1 MKRQQINVSDVTPP
15 IVQTNLSD
23 QTIQTDK
30 IKRAKPLKHLS
41 EIVKTDTK
49 KNSKKFRI
57 TPMQRNLFI
66 GFISLL
72 IILAFPTYLVI
83 SAFTGVPTPPSQI
96 ISINKN
102 YFEPLN
108 KPSRI
113 QDSFIFNE
121 ILPKP
126 SEPKTKE
133 SPINGILLTDSE
145 YNDLMA
151 RLPVAVMVNNHA
163 LARPQS
169 NISRADIVF
178 ETIAESGI
186 TRYMPIYWSQN
197 VNKVGP
203 IRSARQ
209 YYVELLSPYD
219 ALYIHDGYAMSE
231 DPRVSAGA
239 NIVAYGIKDMATY
252 GAWREY
258 DGVRVAPHNEYS
270 SPMTTLKRAEDLGW
284 TKFPE
289 SFTPWKF
296 KPDATPS
303 ERGSFIQADIVFH
316 KNIWNAG
323 LYDVTWDYD
332 ETLNAYLRSIG
343 SKEDFDQE
351 NDQRITAKVIIVQWV
366 KMVNTGDEKAH
377 IIIDTIGNGDAII
390 MQDGQKI
397 EATWKKNS
405 RTARTTYSDLEGNP
419 IKFNRGQIWVECLP
433 TNVGTFDIIE
443 D

>member
-1 MKRQQINVSDVTPP
+1 MKQQKINVSD
-15 IVQTNLSD
+15 ITNPNDMSFSTETAKQILP
-23 QTIQTDK
+23 
-30 IKRAKPLKHLS
+30 KRHLS
-41 EIVKTDTK
+41 EIIKANNSQKKPKFKITTK
-49 KNSKKFRI
+49 
-57 TPMQRNLFI
+57 QRNIFI
-66 GFISLL
+66 GVISLL
-72 IILAFPTYLVI
+72 IVLAFPTYLVI
-83 SAFTGVPTPPSQI
+83 STFTGTPTPPSQI
-96 ISINKN
+96 ISINKT
-102 YFEPLN
+102 YFEPLRQPN
-108 KPSRI
+108 KI
-113 QDSFIFNE
+113 QDFFVFNAS
-121 ILPKP
+121 LPNP

-145 YNDLMA
+145 YNELMTKF
-151 RLPVAVMVNNHA
+151 PVAAMVNNHA

-209 YYVELLSPYD
+209 YYVEWLSPYD
-219 ALYIHDGYAMSE
+219 ALYIHDGYAISD
-231 DPRVSAGA
+231 DPRVAAGA
-239 NIVAYGIKDMATY
+239 NIVAYGIKDLATY

-270 SPMTTLKRAEDLGW
+270 SPMAALKRAEELDW
-284 TKFPE
+284 IDFPE
-289 SFTPWKF
+289 NFIPWTF
-296 KPDATPS
+296 KPDAIPS
-303 ERGSFIQADIVFH
+303 ERGSFIKADIVFH

-332 ETLNAYLRSIG
+332 ETLNAYLRSTG
-343 SKEDFDQE
+343 RKADVDQE
-351 NDQRITAKVIIVQWV
+351 NDQRITAKVVIVQWV
-366 KMVNTGDEKAH
+366 KMINTGDDKAH
-377 IIIDTIGNGDAII
+377 IIIDTIGEGDAII

-419 IKFNRGQIWVECLP
+419 IEFNRGQIWVEALP

-443 D
+443 N